1 MTDFSAVPQA
11 NAISQAAQLEVLDA
25 NGNSVRFGSLFED
38 TTTIVVFIR
47 HFFCGSCQ
55 DYVVQLASVQPEVLK
70 AGKKVVVIGCGDWQ
84 PIQFYAETTGFQG
97 PIFADPTRKLYVTL
111 GMTIENLQ
119 GTPAGEKRRS
129 YLQRGDISNA
139 LASIWRGPLKKPT
152 LMGKQGNISQLG
164 GEFIFGPGQ
173 QCSFAARMRHTQDHV
188 EISDLMKAAGLEL

>member
-139 LASIWRGPLKKPT
+139 LASIWVFT
-152 LMGKQGNISQLG
+152 
-164 GEFIFGPGQ
+164 
-173 QCSFAARMRHTQDHV
+173 HV
-188 EISDLMKAAGLEL
+188 LV